1 MRRAQVQKFTERKI
15 HKKLHYL
22 STVEGIIS
30 FKGTFVR
37 IGVVRPRE
45 AYPELTN
52 FGDKRF
58 KNWGQ
63 YSFAG
68 GCVSPFTN
76 PTLSEQGLI
85 DKSENHILT
94 FFKTCFFSTIL

>member
-15 HKKLHYL
+15 HKKLHYF

-37 IGVVRPRE
+37 MGVVRPRE

-52 FGDKRF
+52 IGDKRF

-63 YSFAG
+63 ER
-68 GCVSPFTN
+68 N
-76 PTLSEQGLI
+76 TLLLEVVYHRLQIRHYPSKGLLI
-85 DKSENHILT
+85 KAKIT
-94 FFKTCFFSTIL
+94 F